1 MINKLKDLVKQ
12 YALNKSELDSYDKL
26 CKKENAEIKSLMETI
41 GVSEVETDEYV
52 AKRII
57 QKRENM
63 NEEKL
68 LKIAHHYG
76 IPEVVKTKEYIDYD
90 ALEDAIYNGKLS
102 KEILEEINTA
112 RETKEVITLKVSRRK
127 EKKWYG

>member
-1 MINKLKDLVKQ
+1 MINKLKDLIKQ

-26 CKKENAEIKSLMETI
+26 CKKENTEIKSLMETLGI
-41 GVSEVETDEYV
+41 SEVETDEYV

-68 LKIAHHYG
+68 LKIAHHHG

-112 RETKEVITLKVSRRK
+112 RETKEVVTLKVSRRK
-127 EKKWYG
+127 EKK